1 MNTRPAESAFVPMR
15 READRSGWRSFGLAM
30 GALCV
35 ALLLALY
42 SGAAAQ
48 SGSLVVAA
56 ASAII
61 ALLLAAW
68 VAVTIVPR
76 LARRT
81 RLRWLTY
88 SVHYRFTREGFVYLA
103 SVLVVALAALNT
115 GNNLLFLILACLL
128 AGILLSGIVS
138 RAVLTGLQLK
148 LALPEH
154 VFAEQPILA
163 NVELHNDK
171 QTLPSFSVRI
181 VGREKRDA
189 KHGASSAPHPQ
200 HVFSRPVYFP
210 YIPRRR
216 SVEQRVELTFPRRGV
231 FREEAFGL
239 QTKFPFGFLQ
249 KTRTVESLV
258 EVLVYPKV
266 APTEEF
272 YEVLPLVS
280 GELESYMRGRGHDLY
295 AIREY
300 LSTDSARH
308 VDWKASAKSG
318 ALKVREYAREDE
330 RRVML
335 VLDPYLPPESAADA
349 QTAGR
354 FERGVTLC
362 ACLAWHFYQ
371 INAVVGFRT
380 ADTSTPLESASEV
393 IYPILRELA
402 LVEPRPS
409 GGEDFLAS
417 LVDETE
423 VFKIILTSRPR
434 GSIPTSL
441 WSSSYFIFISSL

>member
-1 MNTRPAESAFVPMR
+1 MNSTPAEPAFVPLR
-15 READRSGWRSFGLAM
+15 READRSGWKQFGLAM
-30 GALCV
+30 GALGV

-48 SGSLVVAA
+48 TGSIVVAA
-56 ASAII
+56 ASAIA

-88 SVHYRFTREGFVYLA
+88 SVQYRFTREGFVYLA
-103 SVLVVALAALNT
+103 GVLVVALAALNT
-115 GNNLLFLILACLL
+115 GNNLLFLIFACLL
-128 AGILLSGIVS
+128 AGILLSGLAS

-154 VFAEQPILA
+154 IFAEQPILA
-163 NVELHNDK
+163 NVELVNHK
-171 QTLPSFSVRI
+171 QTVPSFSVRV
-181 VGREKRDA
+181 VGREK
-189 KHGASSAPHPQ
+189 KGVKGIAPIAHPPQ
-200 HVFSRPVYFP
+200 VFSKPVYFP

-216 SVEQRVELTFPRRGV
+216 SVEQRVELTFSHRGV

-249 KTRTVESLV
+249 KTRTVESAV

-266 APTEEF
+266 TPTDEF

-280 GELESYMRGRGHDLY
+280 GELESFVRGRGHDLY
-295 AIREY
+295 AIRDY
-300 LSTDSARH
+300 VSTDSARH

-318 ALKVREYAREDE
+318 GLKVREFAREDE

-335 VLDPYLPPESAADA
+335 VLDPYVSAGSAPDPRMA
-349 QTAGR
+349 EH
-354 FERGVTLC
+354 FERGVALC

-371 INAVVGFRT
+371 INAVIGFRG
-380 ADTSTPLESASEV
+380 ADSPIDLAPASDV
-393 IYPILRELA
+393 IYPMMRELA
-402 LVEPRPS
+402 LVEPQL
-409 GGEDFLAS
+409 GGGADFLSS
-417 LVDETE
+417 LTNETE

-441 WSSSYFIFISSL
+441 WTSSYFIFLSSL